1 MFTYLRRGTQPR
13 TTASQSGL
21 RLRRFAAVLTA
32 GTVGL
37 LASAAGIPA
46 AFARDVPPGYGVM
59 HPDLAPTRATVHT
72 ATVHTAGGIAGW
84 QVALIVVC
92 AAVIAAGVS
101 LLVARI
107 RGSRP
112 ASTSPAA

>member
-13 TTASQSGL
+13 TTAPRSGL
-21 RLRRFAAVLTA
+21 RLGRFAAVLTT

-46 AFARDVPPGYGVM
+46 AFARDIPPGYGVM
-59 HPDLAPTRATVHT
+59 HPGLAPGR

-92 AAVIAAGVS
+92 AAVIAVGVS
-101 LLVARI
+101 LLVARV
-107 RGSRP
+107 RASRP
-112 ASTSPAA
+112 ASASPAA

>member
-13 TTASQSGL
+13 TTAPQSGL
-21 RLRRFAAVLTA
+21 RLRRFAAVLTT

-46 AFARDVPPGYGVM
+46 AFARDVPPGYGGI
-59 HPDLAPTRATVHT
+59 HPGLAPGRV
-72 ATVHTAGGIAGW
+72 TVHTAGGIAGW

-92 AAVIAAGVS
+92 AAVIAVGVS
-101 LLVARI
+101 LLVARV
-107 RGSRP
+107 RASRP